1 MNRISDR
8 ERLIEQIASRT
19 ELSDMDDGSDD
30 MHPFE
35 RIYVRYLE
43 VESAEAAMVRGR
55 SGSQIDDIAN
65 RNHLEEC
72 RSKLREA
79 VDQAKGMR
87 YE

>member
-1 MNRISDR
+1 MNRMSDR
-8 ERLIEQIASRT
+8 ERLIEQIASRA
-19 ELSDMDDGSDD
+19 ELSGMDDGSDD

-43 VESAEAAMVRGR
+43 VESAEAAMELGQ
-55 SGSQIDDIAN
+55 SGSAIDDIAN

-79 VDQAKGMR
+79 VAQAKGYQ